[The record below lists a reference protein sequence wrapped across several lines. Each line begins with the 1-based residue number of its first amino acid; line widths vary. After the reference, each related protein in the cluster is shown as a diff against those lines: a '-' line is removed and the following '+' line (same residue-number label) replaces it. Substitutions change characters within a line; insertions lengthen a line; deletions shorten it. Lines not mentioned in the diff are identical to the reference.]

1 MLSNRVINK
10 WSAINLLLLLQAPFC
25 TEAAIWQ
32 AVSATGFTSGD
43 LVFGGSYFTDGEY
56 QTNSDNQYQSTD
68 KILTAE
74 GSFPS
79 TSLAFTAT
87 SYSQLRRDVGYGD
100 TYKNWVLPPPE
111 VDITNMRVNFSSLS
125 ITHWTEEGNGIIG
138 WGVGSHNLAPE
149 VFVNPAHCPPVQGGS
164 CTPEYEVP
172 AAPSTV
178 WDWTAIIDNG
188 DGTYTASWLTPNQP
202 YYISFPTGGQQVSLT
217 FRAAV
222 PVPAAF
228 WLFGSAFAGLLGI
241 CRKQFVSKKPKILVD
256 HLSVVRLVCVYIF
269 GGSRISPRQRMM
281 GI

>member
-10 WSAINLLLLLQAPFC
+10 WSAINLLLLLQASFC

-32 AVSATGFTSGD
+32 AVNGTGFTSGD
-43 LVFGGSYFTDGEY
+43 LVFGGSYFNDGEY
-56 QTNSDNQYQSTD
+56 QTSPDNQYQSAD

-74 GSFPS
+74 GSSPS

-87 SYSQLRRDVGYGD
+87 SYSQLRRVYSYV
-100 TYKNWVLPPPE
+100 TQKNWVLPPPE
-111 VDITNMRVNFSSLS
+111 VDLTNMRVNFSSLF
-125 ITHWTEEGNGIIG
+125 ITHWTEGGNGIIG

-149 VFVNPAHCPPVQGGS
+149 VFVYPAHCPPVQGGS

-178 WDWTAIIDNG
+178 WDWTPITDNG
-188 DGTYTASWLTPNQP
+188 DGTYTASWLTPNPP
-202 YYISFPTGGQQVSLT
+202 YYFSFPTGGQQVSLT

-241 CRKQFVSKKPKILVD
+241 CRKQLV
-256 HLSVVRLVCVYIF
+256 
-269 GGSRISPRQRMM
+269 
-281 GI
+281 